1 MSPYCYTYM
10 LNNYAKNKTL
20 FLLYI
25 HTVKFMQNVFHNI
38 F

>member
-10 LNNYAKNKTL
+10 LNMLKIKTL